1 MASHYRCNMLLL
13 PYWQA
18 YTFYCLSMGTLIMHC
33 FSLSFG
39 DFLAKCYWLGKNA
52 RKATVLCWLYMLKLL
67 LVDYLTLN

>member
-1 MASHYRCNMLLL
+1 MAFHYCCNMLLF

-18 YTFYCLSMGTLIMHC
+18 YTFYYLSMGSLIMNC

-52 RKATVLCWLYMLKLL
+52 SKSTSPL
-67 LVDYLTLN
+67 LVVYVEMFLNDYLTLN